1 MEMAERFLE
10 ATKGCYEPTTKRVLI
25 TSLLNQAILT
35 PRSIGEVIS
44 CKLCVRSSISNS
56 RWETLKT
63 PDPLCGTRVDG
74 TGCESVRLGQS
85 FPQRLPFSWFNI
97 LSCGQWNAL
106 RSWMLS
112 SSAVTAVLIWGV
124 SWQVRVQRCFTCTSE
139 NDRELMV
146 TFTEPTCLLLSVYEN

>member
-44 CKLCVRSSISNS
+44 CKLCVCSLISNS

-63 PDPLCGTRVDG
+63 PDPLCGARVDR

-85 FPQRLPFSWFNI
+85 FPQRLPFSYPFVWSMECIKVLDVVIF
-97 LSCGQWNAL
+97 SCYCCTDLGCFL
-106 RSWMLS
+106 GGK
-112 SSAVTAVLIWGV
+112 SSA
-124 SWQVRVQRCFTCTSE
+124 
-139 NDRELMV
+139 
-146 TFTEPTCLLLSVYEN
+146 LLYMHK